1 MKCKDCGKLIGRGAF
16 ANVYQSKTN
25 KNIVI
30 KVIRNIYFN
39 ENEYKF
45 SKKAYKLKVGP
56 KIYKK
61 KKEGNHTLLYM
72 QKVDTVL
79 YKWLQKRHTKKEYK
93 NAYNKIT
100 KLVEKLH
107 ENNIIHGDIH
117 IGNIGLIKKR
127 WVLLDYGITH
137 NKNSNKTLYLMVYKL
152 KIFQFLLDYNNKNYK
167 ILLKKILVPY
177 KDLPFNIKFEIFMN
191 NYYTKK

>member
-1 MKCKDCGKLIGRGAF
+1 MKCEDCGKLIGSGAF

-61 KKEGNHTLLYM
+61 KKEGNYTLIYM
-72 QKVDTVL
+72 QKADTIL
-79 YKWLQKRHTKKEYK
+79 YKWLQKRHSKKEYK

-137 NKNSNKTLYLMVYKL
+137 NKN
-152 KIFQFLLDYNNKNYK
+152 NNKSFLSYFFNIIKFPIKIPLYSNSGYK
-167 ILLKKILVPY
+167 KYLKKIIVPY
-177 KDLPFNIKFEIFMN
+177 RDLPFTTKVYI
-191 NYYTKK
+191 NYYYFYG

>member
-1 MKCKDCGKLIGRGAF
+1 MKCEDCGKLIGSGAF

-45 SKKAYKLKVGP
+45 SKKADKLKVGP

-61 KKEGNHTLLYM
+61 KKEGNYTLIYM
-72 QKVDTVL
+72 QKVDTIL
-79 YKWLQKRHTKKEYK
+79 YKWLQKRHSKKEYK
-93 NAYNKIT
+93 NAYTKIT

-117 IGNIGLIKKR
+117 IGNIGLVKKR
-127 WVLLDYGITH
+127 WVLLDYGDSHTGKKSIYNNIIRSIKGKTSYS
-137 NKNSNKTLYLMVYKL
+137 SNKGYE
-152 KIFQFLLDYNNKNYK
+152 NYFK
-167 ILLKKILVPY
+167 SVFVPY
-177 KDLPFNIKFEIFMN
+177 EDLPFRVKLHIFILN
-191 NYYTKK
+191 NRGK